1 MGRANMRRRAVLV
14 SAAAAGLL
22 PAGSSRSQADYP
34 IKPVRLVSP
43 FNPGGAIDVL
53 NRLIAERLSARLGQ
67 QVIVD
72 AKPGANTII
81 GAEIVARAPAD
92 GYTFLIT
99 TNSTHTNN
107 PVLYKSLPYDP
118 ARDFAPITQVSLGS
132 VLFVVAKDAP
142 YDDISG
148 FLAWARALNR
158 PASYGSWGVGS
169 AGHLY
174 GKLLEKAVPG
184 RLSHVAYR
192 GEVPAIADVHG
203 GNLDSTFCS
212 PVGAK
217 GQIAPGRM
225 KPLAMTGAR
234 RAATMPELATFQEQG
249 VEGLDLTLYVAAYA
263 PAGTPPAIVA
273 RLQREIKA
281 VIEEP
286 EVRQKMVEQGQTPV
300 GSTPEALQAVLS
312 REAPRWAELIRISG
326 AKVE

>member
-1 MGRANMRRRAVLV
+1 MTTQTILGQVMAFLI
-14 SAAAAGLL
+14 AACSLAPGVACAQ
-22 PAGSSRSQADYP
+22 PADWPAKP
-34 IKPVRLVSP
+34 IRLVSP

-81 GAEIVARAPAD
+81 GAEIVARAPPD

-118 ARDFAPITQVSLGS
+118 AKDFAPITQVSLGS

-142 YDDISG
+142 YSDING

-174 GKLLEKAVPG
+174 GTLLEKAVPG
-184 RLSHVAYR
+184 RLSHVAYK
-192 GEVPAIADVHG
+192 GEVPAIGDVHG

-217 GQIAPGRM
+217 GQIAAGRI
-225 KPLAMTGAR
+225 KPLAMTGAQ
-234 RAATMPELATFQEQG
+234 RAATMPELATFKEQG

-263 PAGTPPAIVA
+263 PAGTPAAIVA

-281 VIEEP
+281 VIAEP
-286 EVRQKMVEQGQTPV
+286 DVRQKMLDQGQTPV
-300 GSTPEALQAVLS
+300 GSSPDELQAVLT
-312 REAPRWAELIRISG
+312 REAPKWAELIRVSG